1 MYKSVTQDMNSK
13 VIFELQSLVLLW
25 NVILSLSF
33 MYYTQVVEEQTI
45 SGLGSHLP
53 KNIGQSASIQ
63 L

>member
-13 VIFELQSLVLLW
+13 VIFELQSLILIW

-33 MYYTQVVEEQTI
+33 MYYTQVVEEQNI
-45 SGLGSHLP
+45 SGLGSHLT
-53 KNIGQSASIQ
+53 KNIEQSASIQ